1 MTDTTTTTPDLLAEA
16 QRLEALIDEH
26 AAEGDERGRLSDPVV
41 DALHDARIFGMW
53 VPKELGGSE
62 LDPVSSLKV
71 IDQLAYADPS
81 TGWVTMAAGLAIGTG
96 AAYLGDQAVE
106 EIFGGERFPVI
117 AGQGTR
123 PGTAVAQDGGHL
135 LSGSW
140 QFASGIKHS
149 GFIHTLG
156 VVEGTG
162 EPRIFV
168 LPVEQATLIDN
179 WDVMGLR
186 ATGSID
192 YEIDS
197 VFVPE
202 HFSHFAVT
210 ETPERGGDLYR
221 LGIIN
226 IAGICH
232 SGWALGIAR
241 RLIDEL
247 AKMVQA
253 KAGRPG
259 RAGREPEL
267 PGGLRARRGHPARG
281 ARADLRDL
289 DRRDR
294 DARARREP
302 VGRPEH
308 EHPPGHD
315 PRHVGGARGR
325 EVRLRV
331 VGDHR
336 AALGQGPAALP
347 RHARGHPARDP
358 VAAHPADDRAQARR
372 ARRRTRSGS
381 SSSSSTPEAEPRS
394 PAAPRRWYRRSAM
407 FLAHR

>member
-1 MTDTTTTTPDLLAEA
+1 MTETTTTTPDLLAEA

-71 IDQLAYADPS
+71 IDQLTYADPS
-81 TGWVTMAAGLAIGTG
+81 TGWVDDGGLA
-96 AAYLGDQAVE
+96 GDRHRCRLPGRPGVE

-259 RAGREPEL
+259 ALADNQSFQEGF
-267 PGGLRARRGHPARG
+267 
-281 ARADLRDL
+281 ARAEGI
-289 DRRDR
+289 RRAARALIFETWTDVTR
-294 DARARREP
+294 DARARRGP

-315 PRHVGGARGR
+315 PRDVGGARGR
-325 EVRLRV
+325 EVRLRL

-336 AALGQGPAALP
+336 PAVGQGPAALP

-372 ARRRTRSGS
+372 SRRGHEVAVPRARRRVR
-381 SSSSSTPEAEPRS
+381 
-394 PAAPRRWYRRSAM
+394 
-407 FLAHR
+407 

>member
-16 QRLEALIDEH
+16 QRLEGLIDEH

-41 DALHDARIFGMW
+41 DALHDAGLFGMW
-53 VPKELGGSE
+53 VPKALGGSE

-71 IDQLAYADPS
+71 IDQLTYADPS

-96 AAYLGDQAVE
+96 AAYLGEQAID

-123 PGTAVAQDGGHL
+123 PGTAVPTDGGHL

-168 LPVEQATLIDN
+168 VPVEQAELIDN

-192 YEIDS
+192 YKIDS

-202 HFSHFAVT
+202 YFSHFAVS
-210 ETPERGGDLYR
+210 ESVERGDLYR

-232 SGWALGIAR
+232 SGFALGIAR
-241 RLIDEL
+241 RLMDEL
-247 AKMVQA
+247 KAMIKA

-259 RAGREPEL
+259 ALGENASFQEGFTRAEGIRRAARALIFETWTDVTETL
-267 PGGLRARRGHPARG
+267 ARSEDLSVDQNTNIRLGTIHSTWAAHEVAKFVYASSGTSGLRSGKVQQ
-281 ARADLRDL
+281 LFRDMHAATQHVIPSL
-289 DRRDR
+289 
-294 DARARREP
+294 P
-302 VGRPEH
+302 IQQTVGRQLA
-308 EHPPGHD
+308 GLAD
-315 PRHVGGARGR
+315 
-325 EVRLRV
+325 
-331 VGDHR
+331 
-336 AALGQGPAALP
+336 GQ
-347 RHARGHPARDP
+347 HW
-358 VAAHPADDRAQARR
+358 Q
-372 ARRRTRSGS
+372 
-381 SSSSSTPEAEPRS
+381 
-394 PAAPRRWYRRSAM
+394 
-407 FLAHR
+407 FLDLVD

>member
-1 MTDTTTTTPDLLAEA
+1 MCRRTAPSSATRVTSCASTVAGSRVPMPIGSICPTRWPTPSRGLRHASRRSNAPWPRWLAARPPPRPKFAHSVPPRAAIRPAAEPSTHTGERMTDTTTTTPDLLAEA

-26 AAEGDERGRLSDPVV
+26 ATEADERGRLSDPVV
-41 DALHDARIFGMW
+41 DALHDAGLFGMW
-53 VPKELGGSE
+53 VPKVLGGSE

-96 AAYLGDQAVE
+96 AAYLGDQAIE

-123 PGTAVAQDGGHL
+123 PGTAVAQDGGHV

-192 YEIDS
+192 YTIHS

-202 HFSHFAVT
+202 HFSHFAVP
-210 ETPERGGDLYR
+210 ESPERGNLYR

-232 SGWALGIAR
+232 SGWALGMGR
-241 RLIDEL
+241 RALAEL
-247 AKMVQA
+247 RAMIQA

-259 RAGREPEL
+259 QIAENPSFQEKLAHLEGLYRA
-267 PGGLRARRGHPARG
+267 A
-281 ARADLRDL
+281 RDL
-289 DRRDR
+289 LFQTWTDVPGTIE
-294 DARARREP
+294 AGEP
-302 VGRPEH
+302 LSVEQNTNI
-308 EHPPGHD
+308 
-315 PRHVGGARGR
+315 
-325 EVRLRV
+325 RL
-331 VGDHR
+331 GTIH
-336 AALGQGPAALP
+336 
-347 RHARGHPARDP
+347 
-358 VAAHPADDRAQARR
+358 
-372 ARRRTRSGS
+372 
-381 SSSSSTPEAEPRS
+381 
-394 PAAPRRWYRRSAM
+394 
-407 FLAHR
+407 

>member
-26 AAEGDERGRLSDPVV
+26 AAEADERGRLSDPVV
-41 DALHDARIFGMW
+41 DALHDAGLFGMW
-53 VPKELGGSE
+53 VPKVLGGSE

-71 IDQLAYADPS
+71 IDQLTYADPS

-123 PGTAVAQDGGHL
+123 PGSAVAQDGGHV

-168 LPVEQATLIDN
+168 LPVEQAT
-179 WDVMGLR
+179 
-186 ATGSID
+186 ATHD
-192 YEIDS
+192 YANAS
-197 VFVPE
+197 VYLP
-202 HFSHFAVT
+202 HPFSHFAAT
-210 ETPERGGDLYR
+210 ENPERGGDLYR

-241 RLIDEL
+241 RLMDEL

-259 RAGREPEL
+259 ALGENQSFQEGFARAEGIRRAARALIFETWTDVTETLARGETPSVDQSTNIRLGTVHVTWAAHEVAKFVYASS
-267 PGGLRARRGHPARG
+267 GTTGLRSGKVQQ
-281 ARADLRDL
+281 LFRDMHAGTQHVIPSL
-289 DRRDR
+289 
-294 DARARREP
+294 P
-302 VGRPEH
+302 IQQTIGRKLAGLAPDTKWQFLEL
-308 EHPPGHD
+308 
-315 PRHVGGARGR
+315 V
-325 EVRLRV
+325 
-331 VGDHR
+331 
-336 AALGQGPAALP
+336 
-347 RHARGHPARDP
+347 
-358 VAAHPADDRAQARR
+358 
-372 ARRRTRSGS
+372 
-381 SSSSSTPEAEPRS
+381 EA
-394 PAAPRRWYRRSAM
+394 
-407 FLAHR
+407 

>member
-1 MTDTTTTTPDLLAEA
+1 MTETTTTTPELLDEA

-41 DALHDARIFGMW
+41 DALHDAGIFGMW
-53 VPKELGGSE
+53 VPKDLGGSE

-71 IDQLAYADPS
+71 IDQLTYADPS
-81 TGWVTMAAGLAIGTG
+81 TGWVAMAAGLAIGTG
-96 AAYLGDQAVE
+96 GAYLGDQAVG

-123 PGTAVAQDGGHL
+123 PGTAVPQDGGHL
-135 LSGSW
+135 LRGSW

-156 VVEGTG
+156 IVEGTG

-168 LPVEQATLIDN
+168 LPVEQATL
-179 WDVMGLR
+179 MGLR

-210 ETPERGGDLYR
+210 ETPERGGNLYR

-241 RLIDEL
+241 RLMDEL

-259 RAGREPEL
+259 ALGENPSFQEGFARAEGVRRAARALIFETWTDVTETLARGETPSVDQSTNIRLGTIHSTQAAHEVARFVYASS
-267 PGGLRARRGHPARG
+267 GTTGLRSGKVQQ
-281 ARADLRDL
+281 LFRDMHAGTQHVIPSL
-289 DRRDR
+289 
-294 DARARREP
+294 P
-302 VGRPEH
+302 IQQTVGRKLA
-308 EHPPGHD
+308 G
-315 PRHVGGARGR
+315 
-325 EVRLRV
+325 L
-331 VGDHR
+331 
-336 AALGQGPAALP
+336 
-347 RHARGHPARDP
+347 
-358 VAAHPADDRAQARR
+358 
-372 ARRRTRSGS
+372 
-381 SSSSSTPEAEPRS
+381 AEGKK
-394 PAAPRRWYRRSAM
+394 WQ
-407 FLAHR
+407 FLELVDA

>member
-26 AAEGDERGRLSDPVV
+26 AAEGDKLGRLSDPVV
-41 DALHDARIFGMW
+41 DALHDAGIFGMW
-53 VPKELGGSE
+53 VPKALGGSE

-71 IDQLAYADPS
+71 IDQLVYADPS
-81 TGWVTMAAGLAIGTG
+81 TGWVSMAAGLAIGTG
-96 AAYLGDQAVE
+96 GAYLGDQAVE

-123 PGTAVAQDGGHL
+123 PGTAVAQDGGHV

-210 ETPERGGDLYR
+210 ETSERGGDLYR

-241 RLIDEL
+241 RLMDEL

-259 RAGREPEL
+259 ALGENQSFQEGFARAEGIRRAARALIFETWTDVTETLARGESPSTDQNTSIRLGTVHVTWAAHEVAKFVYASS
-267 PGGLRARRGHPARG
+267 GTTGLRSGKVQQ
-281 ARADLRDL
+281 LFRDMHAGTQHVIPSL
-289 DRRDR
+289 
-294 DARARREP
+294 P
-302 VGRPEH
+302 IQQTIGRKLAGLAPDTKWQFLEL
-308 EHPPGHD
+308 
-315 PRHVGGARGR
+315 V
-325 EVRLRV
+325 
-331 VGDHR
+331 
-336 AALGQGPAALP
+336 
-347 RHARGHPARDP
+347 
-358 VAAHPADDRAQARR
+358 
-372 ARRRTRSGS
+372 
-381 SSSSSTPEAEPRS
+381 EA
-394 PAAPRRWYRRSAM
+394 
-407 FLAHR
+407 

>member
-1 MTDTTTTTPDLLAEA
+1 MTETTTTTPDLLAEA

-26 AAEGDERGRLSDPVV
+26 APEGDKQGRLSDPVV
-41 DALHDARIFGMW
+41 DALHDAGLFGLW
-53 VPKELGGSE
+53 VPKALGGSE

-71 IDQLAYADPS
+71 IDQLVYADPS

-96 AAYLGDQAVE
+96 GAYLGQQAVD

-123 PGTAVAQDGGHL
+123 PGTAVPADGGHL

-140 QFASGIKHS
+140 SFASGIKHS

-156 VVEGTG
+156 VVDGTG

-192 YEIDS
+192 YTIDS

-202 HFSHFAVT
+202 HFSHFAVS
-210 ETPERGGDLYR
+210 ESPERGNLYR

-232 SGWALGIAR
+232 SGWALGMGR
-241 RLIDEL
+241 RMLDEL
-247 AKMVQA
+247 RKMAQA

-259 RAGREPEL
+259 QIAENPSFHENFARVEGLYRAARALIFETWGDVTQTIESGEGLSVDQNTNIRLGTIHVTQAAHEVTKFVYASS
-267 PGGLRARRGHPARG
+267 GTTGLREGTIQRYF
-281 ARADLRDL
+281 RDMHAGTQHVIPSL
-289 DRRDR
+289 
-294 DARARREP
+294 P
-302 VGRPEH
+302 IQQSVGRKLAGLAEGKTWQFL
-308 EHPPGHD
+308 ELVD
-315 PRHVGGARGR
+315 PA
-325 EVRLRV
+325 
-331 VGDHR
+331 
-336 AALGQGPAALP
+336 
-347 RHARGHPARDP
+347 
-358 VAAHPADDRAQARR
+358 
-372 ARRRTRSGS
+372 
-381 SSSSSTPEAEPRS
+381 
-394 PAAPRRWYRRSAM
+394 
-407 FLAHR
+407 